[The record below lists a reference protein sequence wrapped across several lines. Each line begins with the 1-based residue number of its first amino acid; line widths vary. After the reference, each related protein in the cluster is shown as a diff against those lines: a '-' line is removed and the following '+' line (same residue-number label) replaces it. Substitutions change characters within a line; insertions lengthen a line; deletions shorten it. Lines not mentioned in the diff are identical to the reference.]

1 MDMIFGAGQ
10 EHADISGKTDENHIG
25 YKEKNEELEKLN
37 EELGKLNLELKTLD
51 QMKSNLLS
59 NVSHELRTPL
69 VAIKGYTDLI
79 FKEKIGPVNPQQKR
93 GLEISLKSIDRLIS
107 LIDNLLNFSRME
119 MGFEKLK
126 LSTFNLIDVAEQEV
140 QLIKSRADERR
151 ITITTMFPSH
161 AVMIRGDRDK
171 ISQVFINLLEN
182 AVKFNNYEGKIHIE
196 ISMSGKELVIVK
208 VADTG
213 IGIPQNALDKIFD
226 RFYQVDGSHS
236 RKYGGTGIGLSIT
249 SNIIRLHGGKI
260 SVNSQEG
267 KGSYFTFALPV
278 YAREEEI
285 SSIKINRKISFKGM
299 IEVYCQDKSKSKDMK
314 ILLEKNG
321 FSILTTS
328 YQSES
333 VYIAEKYKPELI
345 IWNVDTVEQETVDNL
360 HYLKENIVTRNIPLI
375 IISKIEGIE
384 KKYQINAEVFLSEPL
399 DKESLIFV
407 VEKYLSSAVY
417 ITGKRPSVLIISDRC
432 HSDYYLTCSIT
443 HLGLTPLCISMTE
456 NKLEEGLSY
465 EPGVI
470 ILDTMKPE
478 DYISC
483 LLAECK
489 SIPVIV
495 LKNSS
500 STGIFEKNNNIHV
513 ISRPFLLGELEEKIQ
528 SLLNREP
535 LCFIP
540 PSSEI
545 TETSP
550 KKKSILVVDDEPEVV
565 NLIEMVLSSDDYKIK
580 TAFSGKSAIEIIE
593 KEDFG
598 IVLLDIAM
606 ADLDGIEVCRKIKS
620 NSRTRST
627 PVYMITALITEE
639 IKHRALEAGA
649 DGYLTKPFKINALID
664 IVFKTLGVNNS
675 EQ

>member
-1 MDMIFGAGQ
+1 MDSSLFGAGQ
-10 EHADISGKTDENHIG
+10 KNANISVKTDGIHIC

-37 EELGKLNLELKTLD
+37 QDLEKLNLELKTLD

-79 FKEKIGPVNPQQKR
+79 FKEKIGSVNPQQKR

-107 LIDNLLNFSRME
+107 LIDNLLNFSKME

-126 LSTFNLIDVAEQEV
+126 LSTFNLIEVAEQEV
-140 QLIKSRADERR
+140 QLIKSRADERK
-151 ITITTMFPSH
+151 ITISTVFPDH
-161 AVMIRGDRDK
+161 PVMIRGDRDK
-171 ISQVFINLLEN
+171 ISQVFVNLLEN
-182 AVKFNNYEGKIHIE
+182 AVKFNIFEGKIHLD

-208 VADTG
+208 IADTG

-249 SNIIRLHGGKI
+249 SNILRLHGGKI

-278 YAREEEI
+278 FAREEEI
-285 SSIKINRKISFKGM
+285 PSIKISRKISFKGM
-299 IEVYCQDKSKSKDMK
+299 IEVYCQDKTKSKDMK
-314 ILLEKNG
+314 TLLEKNG
-321 FSILTTS
+321 FSALLTS
-328 YQSES
+328 HQNES
-333 VYIAEKYKPELI
+333 IYIAEKYKPELI
-345 IWNVDTVEQETVDNL
+345 IWNIDNVEQETVDNL
-360 HYLKENIVTRNIPLI
+360 HYLKENRVTRNIPLM

-407 VEKYLSSAVY
+407 VEKYLSSPVY
-417 ITGKRPSVLIISDRC
+417 ITGKRPSVLIISDKS

-443 HLGLTPLCISMTE
+443 HLGLTPLCISITE

-470 ILDTMKPE
+470 ILDTARPE

-483 LLAECK
+483 LTDAVK

-495 LKNSS
+495 ITNSEP
-500 STGIFEKNNNIHV
+500 GIFEKNDKIHV
-513 ISRPFLLGELEEKIQ
+513 ISRSFLLGELEEKIQ
-528 SLLNREP
+528 SLLDREP
-535 LCFIP
+535 LCFLP
-540 PSSEI
+540 LPSEV
-545 TETSP
+545 TEVSC
-550 KKKSILVVDDEPEVV
+550 KQKSILVVDDEPEVV
-565 NLIEMVLSSDDYKIK
+565 NLIEMVLSSENYKIK
-580 TAFSGKSAIEIIE
+580 TAFSGKTALEIIE

-598 IVLLDIAM
+598 IILLDIAM
-606 ADLDGIEVCRKIKS
+606 ADLDGIDVCRKIKS
-620 NSRTRST
+620 NQRTRLT

-639 IKHRALEAGA
+639 IKQRALEAGA

-664 IVFKTLGVNNS
+664 IVLKTLG
-675 EQ
+675 

>member
-1 MDMIFGAGQ
+1 MDMIFGAGH
-10 EHADISGKTDENHIG
+10 EYADTSATMDENHIA
-25 YKEKNEELEKLN
+25 YKEKNEELEKVN
-37 EELGKLNLELKTLD
+37 QELGKLNLELKTLD

-79 FKEKIGPVNPQQKR
+79 FKEKIGPVNAQQKR

-107 LIDNLLNFSRME
+107 LIDNLLNFSKME

-140 QLIKSRADERR
+140 QLIKSRADDRK

-161 AVMIRGDRDK
+161 PVIIRGDRDK

-196 ISMSGKELVIVK
+196 ISMSGTDLVIVK

-278 YAREEEI
+278 FAREEEV
-285 SSIKINRKISFKGM
+285 SSIKITRKTSFKGM
-299 IEVYCQDKSKSKDMK
+299 IEVYCQDGNKSKDMK

-321 FSILTTS
+321 FSVLTTS

-333 VYIAEKYKPELI
+333 IYIAEKYKPELI
-345 IWNVDTVEQETVDNL
+345 IWNIENMEQETVDNL
-360 HYLKENIVTRNIPLI
+360 HYLKENCVTRHIPLI

-417 ITGKRPSVLIISDRC
+417 ITGKRPSVLIIADRC

-470 ILDTMKPE
+470 ILDTAVPE
-478 DYISC
+478 DYISS
-483 LLAECK
+483 LLNACK
-489 SIPVIV
+489 STPVIV

-500 STGIFEKNNNIHV
+500 SERIFQQNDNVHV
-513 ISRPFLLGELEEKIQ
+513 MNRPFLLGELEEKIQ

-535 LCFIP
+535 LCFILP
-540 PSSEI
+540 PSEL
-545 TETSP
+545 TETLP

-565 NLIEMVLSSDDYKIK
+565 NLIEMVLSSEDYKIK
-580 TAFSGKSAIEIIE
+580 TAFSGKSAVEIIE

-620 NSRTRST
+620 NPKTRST

-639 IKHRALEAGA
+639 IKQRALEAGA
-649 DGYLTKPFKINALID
+649 DGYLTKPFKINALLD

-675 EQ
+675 ER

>member
-1 MDMIFGAGQ
+1 MDMIFGAGH
-10 EHADISGKTDENHIG
+10 EYTDTSGTMDENHIA
-25 YKEKNEELEKLN
+25 YKEKNEELEKVN
-37 EELGKLNLELKTLD
+37 QELGKLNLELKTLD

-79 FKEKIGPVNPQQKR
+79 FKEKIGPVNAQQKR

-107 LIDNLLNFSRME
+107 LIDNLLNFSKME

-140 QLIKSRADERR
+140 QLIKSRADDRK

-161 AVMIRGDRDK
+161 PVIIRGDRDK

-196 ISMSGKELVIVK
+196 ISMSGTDLVIVK

-278 YAREEEI
+278 FAREEEV
-285 SSIKINRKISFKGM
+285 SSIKITRKTSFKGM
-299 IEVYCQDKSKSKDMK
+299 IEVYCQDGNKSKDMK

-321 FSILTTS
+321 FSVITTS

-333 VYIAEKYKPELI
+333 IYIAEKYKPELI
-345 IWNVDTVEQETVDNL
+345 IWNIENMEQETVDNL
-360 HYLKENIVTRNIPLI
+360 HYLKENCVTRHIPLI

-417 ITGKRPSVLIISDRC
+417 ITGKRPSVLIIADRC

-470 ILDTMKPE
+470 ILDTAVPE
-478 DYISC
+478 DYISS
-483 LLAECK
+483 LLNACK
-489 SIPVIV
+489 STPVIV

-500 STGIFEKNNNIHV
+500 SERIFEQNDNVHV
-513 ISRPFLLGELEEKIQ
+513 MNRPFLLGELEEKIQ

-535 LCFIP
+535 LCFILP
-540 PSSEI
+540 PSEL
-545 TETSP
+545 TETLP

-565 NLIEMVLSSDDYKIK
+565 NLIEMVLSSEDYKIK
-580 TAFSGKSAIEIIE
+580 TAFSGKSAVEIIE

-620 NSRTRST
+620 NPKTRST

-639 IKHRALEAGA
+639 IKQRALEAGA
-649 DGYLTKPFKINALID
+649 DGYLTKPFKINALLD
-664 IVFKTLGVNNS
+664 IVFKTLGVS
-675 EQ
+675 GE